1 MGASKTAF
9 QIGLAYWLSDQGLRR
24 CTHEERGVWLEVLC
38 LMHQAAE
45 RGILR
50 WPLQELA
57 EAVKAPIGVLESLVL
72 KGVMGGR
79 SSTSLPDDEL
89 YACSQIPFVYTPRHS
104 GRHGE
109 PVILIDEVEGDV
121 WFSPE
126 MVIEEHKRQKQ
137 VESSAKTWSDKRA
150 VVKKEARAQAVE
162 ATSEAVKA
170 TGGRKVPDCPYG
182 ELVDVFM
189 EVLPAARKV
198 RLVTPESGLGK
209 SLKARWRAAAVAT
222 EGPYTGYETAQE
234 GLAKWRALFE
244 FITESRFLMGKVGG
258 NRGRPPFQM
267 TLAWLVGP
275 ENYDKVVNGFYH
287 RDARPAGMAEAF
299 VEKVMGTTEAVMS
312 MMRGRSATVVEEQG
326 SLL

>member
-38 LMHQAAE
+38 LMHQAEE

-137 VESSAKTWSDKRA
+137 VESSARTWSDKRA
-150 VVKKEARAQAVE
+150 VVKKDARAQAVE
-162 ATSEAVKA
+162 ATSEAVKVA
-170 TGGRKVPDCPYG
+170 GGRKVPDCPYG

-189 EVLPAARKV
+189 DVLPAARKV

-209 SLKARWRAAAVAT
+209 SLKARWRAAAVAP
-222 EGPYTGYETAQE
+222 EGAVHRLRDGPG
-234 GLAKWRALFE
+234 GLVQVASAVRVHHGIALPH
-244 FITESRFLMGKVGG
+244 GQGG
-258 NRGRPPFQM
+258 RQPRPSALP
-267 TLAWLVGP
+267 
-275 ENYDKVVNGFYH
+275 D
-287 RDARPAGMAEAF
+287 DAGMAR
-299 VEKVMGTTEAVMS
+299 GTREL
-312 MMRGRSATVVEEQG
+312 RQG
-326 SLL
+326 GERVLPP